1 MKKLLAACLLAF
13 APLARA
19 ASGAYNVFPT
29 AVTGSARDVG
39 LGGAVVSDP
48 DGYEGVFINPAGM
61 SGLTGNGIDFGS
73 DGNNV
78 DNFVVN
84 LNDPKSRSLNIPIK
98 YSYTGLR
105 YVTDSGWGLGFAAQT
120 PFTLDDVFNGTTR
133 AVRRKGNVFV
143 ATGDINEVLTQADT
157 YTLAAGKSFFEG
169 KLGVGAALN
178 YTRVNSRY
186 NFTPV
191 VSSSAPFTRAINGDA
206 FAGDVGLLLQPAKWV
221 RFGMTYKMGYR
232 VPFDDSNNAGL
243 PVAFTAFRDVRTPDR
258 FLFGLRLAPRDDVHL
273 FAQARFIRGMK
284 DTLVSGSDVFPG
296 ISGATVESGRNTVL
310 TGSWGLE
317 YIAYDSDD
325 LGAKL
330 WAGGYLEDANIQGG
344 YTRYHR
350 TAGFNLAPWFLSLN
364 MAIDQAELYNN
375 FVVGL
380 GVDLL
385 QVGKRLSKTYG
396 WNLPL

>member
-1 MKKLLAACLLAF
+1 M
-13 APLARA
+13 
-19 ASGAYNVFPT
+19 FPT

-48 DGYEGVFINPAGM
+48 DGYEGVFINPAGL
-61 SGLTGNGIDFGS
+61 SGLTGTGIDFGS
-73 DGNNV
+73 DGNSV

-98 YSYTGLR
+98 YSYAGLR
-105 YVTDSGWGLGFAAQT
+105 YVTDSGWGLGFALET
-120 PFTLDDVFNGTTR
+120 PFSLDDVFNGSTQV
-133 AVRRKGNVFV
+133 VRRKGNVFV
-143 ATGDINEVLTQADT
+143 ATGDINEVLTRADT
-157 YTLAAGKSFFEG
+157 YSLAAGKSFFHG
-169 KLGVGAALN
+169 KLGFGAALN
-178 YTRVNSRY
+178 FTQVKSQY
-186 NFTPV
+186 NYTPV
-191 VSSSAPFTRAINGDA
+191 VSSSAPFSRSVNGNA
-206 FAGDVGLLLQPAKWV
+206 FSGDFGVIAEPAKWL
-221 RFGMTYKMGYR
+221 RLGLTYKMGYR
-232 VPFDDSNNAGL
+232 VPFADSNNNGL

-258 FLFGLRLAPRDDVHL
+258 VLFGLRLSPREDLHL
-273 FAQARFIRGMK
+273 FAQARYIGGMK
-284 DTLVSGSDVFPG
+284 DTFVSGSGVFPG
-296 ISGATVESGRNTVL
+296 STGATVESGRRTVL

-350 TAGFNLAPWFLSLN
+350 TAGFSLAPWFLSLN